1 MPPFGFYAL
10 CLLLWLCLLALIA
23 WLLLRSGAKG
33 SNKLSGAAGCL
44 LALAFGAMA
53 LLGAVGVLLVALF
66 DIPDQLVRH
75 GPVRKLEFILP
86 NDPKP
91 LPQGQS
97 GGAEFDTDSPE
108 RQARLR
114 VSLDADAPWTE
125 LSQEISRWLRRSVPG
140 DITMR
145 TELIDAQRVL
155 EFEFTVLDRD
165 LANFDLAL
173 RSIQPTW
180 RLPERSTVEFKQ
192 ADESR

>member
-33 SNKLSGAAGCL
+33 TNKLSGAAGCL

-53 LLGAVGVLLVALF
+53 LLGAFGVLVVALF
-66 DIPDQLVRH
+66 DIPDQLLRH

-86 NDPKP
+86 NEPKP

-97 GGAEFDTDSPE
+97 GGAEFDTGFPE
-108 RQARLR
+108 RRARLC

-125 LSQEISRWLRRSVPG
+125 LSKEISRWLRRSVPG
-140 DITMR
+140 DITTR
-145 TELIDAQRVL
+145 TKLIDAQRVL
-155 EFEFTVLDRD
+155 EFEFTVLDQD
-165 LANFDLAL
+165 LANFDNAL
-173 RSIQPTW
+173 RAIQPTW
-180 RLPERSTVEFKQ
+180 GLPQHSVVEFRRP
-192 ADESR
+192 DEPR